1 MSGDLPQD
9 ILGNILDDSMD
20 IDINSDYVEDNTD
33 ITLSL
38 DAMIN
43 DDGYIQ
49 NIKELEKSDASLN
62 KLIPKYNKN
71 MQLLEDSLQN
81 KNYILFIVWT
91 FIFILIFVSFL
102 FALLDINQEINLMMR
117 IVIYIFIIYVLY
129 YVFNNVINYIKK
141 YV

>member
-9 ILGNILDDSMD
+9 ILGNILDDSM
-20 IDINSDYVEDNTD
+20 DINSDYVEDNTD

-49 NIKELEKSDASLN
+49 NIQELEKSDASLN